1 MKSRAAVTALL
12 AATSGIVTAQQPART
27 LAVVLA
33 HPDDET
39 PVGPMLARYAREGVQ
54 VYLIIATDGAQGG
67 SNTTIPRGSE
77 LAKARAE
84 EAACAARAL
93 GAQPPVLLGF
103 PDAKLGD
110 FLADP
115 PLLYRLTDRLA
126 AELQRLRP
134 DVLLTWGPDG
144 GGGHPDHRLVGSLV
158 TQVVRAGAP
167 GAPEHLFYMSLSPEM
182 IRGMNPQ
189 RGAPPNLQPQDKFF
203 TTRVSFTDADLEASG
218 RSMACHRTQFPEQA
232 LQRVGP
238 MRASIFKGVVA
249 VVPAFPGEST
259 TDLFR

>member
-1 MKSRAAVTALL
+1 MKTLAPLTVLL

-67 SNTTIPRGSE
+67 SNTTIPRGPE

-93 GAQPPVLLGF
+93 GTQPPVLLGF

-115 PLLYRLTDRLA
+115 SLLYRLTDRLA

-144 GGGHPDHRLVGSLV
+144 GGGHPDHRLVSSLV

-167 GAPEHLFYMSLSPEM
+167 GTPEHLFYMSLSPEM

-189 RGAPPNLQPQDKFF
+189 RGAPPNLNPQEKFF
-203 TTRVSFTDADLEASG
+203 TTRVPITEADLEASA
-218 RSMACHRTQFPEQA
+218 RSMACHRTQFPEAA
-232 LQRVGP
+232 LQRIAP
-238 MRASIFKGVVA
+238 LRASLYKGVVA

>member
-1 MKSRAAVTALL
+1 MKTLAAVTALL
-12 AATSGIVTAQQPART
+12 AATSGIAPAQQPART
-27 LAVVLA
+27 LVVVLA

-54 VYLIIATDGAQGG
+54 VHLIIATDGAQGG
-67 SNTTIPRGSE
+67 SNTTIPRGPE

-84 EAACAARAL
+84 EAACAASAL

-126 AELQRLRP
+126 TELKRLHP
-134 DVLLTWGPDG
+134 DVVLSWGADG
-144 GGGHPDHRLVGSLV
+144 GTGHPDHRLVGSLV
-158 TQVVRAGAP
+158 TQLVLAGAP
-167 GAPEHLFYMSLSPEM
+167 GAPEHLFYMSMPPEM
-182 IRGMNPQ
+182 IQAMVPE
-189 RGAPPNLQPQDKFF
+189 RGAPPLLHPQEKFF
-203 TTRVSFTDADLEASG
+203 TTRVAITDADLEAAG
-218 RSMACHRTQFPEQA
+218 RSMACHRTQFREEA
-232 LQRVGP
+232 LQRLAP
-238 MRASIFKGVVA
+238 KRASVFKGVVA